1 MRTAEQGIWFDQEI
15 FLWFLQNGAY
25 PKLMWCAALS
35 NVHIGQG
42 LGSTWGCS
50 YCGSTMPASS
60 LGCSA
65 CNAPRKTRK
74 RRATAL
80 LTGVLPQLVWFDAVK
95 DGFTLEA
102 RRQRHDPR
110 NYDGGEPVARLA
122 NCKIVGK
129 DIPTLMVGYSYAGDT
144 PMPLELIAEIEGDFS
159 FADAEHEEAE
169 DERSASSH

>member
-1 MRTAEQGIWFDQEI
+1 MLA
-15 FLWFLQNGAY
+15 LN
-25 PKLMWCAALS
+25 PKC
-35 NVHIGQG
+35 
-42 LGSTWGCS
+42 CF
-50 YCGSTMPASS
+50 
-60 LGCSA
+60 

-74 RRATAL
+74 RKAKAL
-80 LTGVLPQLVWFDAVK
+80 LTGILFDLVWFDAVK
-95 DGFTLEA
+95 DGFTLET

-129 DIPTLMVGYSYAGDT
+129 DIPTLMVGYSYVGDM

-169 DERSASSH
+169 DERSASSY